1 MPRHESKLPGW
12 ALRPATGVRPGAIVA
27 LLAAYC
33 FFIIAA
39 WIVFGRGYAALDL
52 TVVKV
57 AQKSRG
63 TAWFRRYELVSV
75 WRIRQWKRHSC
86 LLSPRAFL
94 HVSFLALAKFEFV
107 GRCTHL
113 GVARDCPVV
122 EVLAAPFIS
131 SALRRRLQVGR

>member
-12 ALRPATGVRPGAIVA
+12 TLRPATGVRPGAIVA

-63 TAWFRRYELVSV
+63 TAWFRRYESQLEAFS
-75 WRIRQWKRHSC
+75 RNPASFNAC
-86 LLSPRAFL
+86 DRA
-94 HVSFLALAKFEFV
+94 KN
-107 GRCTHL
+107 RL
-113 GVARDCPVV
+113 GQEDP
-122 EVLAAPFIS
+122 
-131 SALRRRLQVGR
+131 